1 MYQFPLRP
9 TLILA
14 LLVASTNGLAA
25 PGQGAVTGPE
35 AAAKA
40 ELNAALT
47 TPVPAPSAPV
57 PAPTLENTSW
67 LLSAYQ
73 SGSALV
79 EPVAGPIPARFRFE
93 AGRVAGKAG
102 CNQIGGAYTLDGNKL
117 SFKANMASTMM
128 ACPEP
133 LMTQDQAVGAALVKV
148 AGYRVDGEL
157 LELVDAAGKP
167 LLRFLRLKPTPLV
180 GQLWQLKGY
189 NNGKQA
195 MASAMDGT
203 EVNLEF
209 RDDGTLGGFDGCN
222 RYMSGYTLEGEVL
235 TIGPLVTTR
244 MACKGPAGAGDQARA
259 YAAAL
264 GTVTAYR
271 IDGGELTLRDG
282 AGHPAA
288 RYRVEEVPVVEVA
301 PIAHAGAGRRGAAA
315 DSAIADSAIAANA
328 SGALKKG
335 AGRHGGPLR
344 ISQHT

>member
-1 MYQFPLRP
+1 MYQSPLHRA
-9 TLILA
+9 LILA
-14 LLVASTNGLAA
+14 LLVSTNGLAA
-25 PGQGAVTGPE
+25 PGQDGTITGPE

-40 ELNAALT
+40 KVNATLT
-47 TPVPAPSAPV
+47 PPVPAASAPV
-57 PAPTLENTSW
+57 PAPTLENSSW

-102 CNQIGGAYTLDGNKL
+102 CNQIGGAYTLDGDRL

-133 LMTQDQAVGAALVKV
+133 LMKQDQAVGAALVKV
-148 AGYRVDGEL
+148 AAYRVDGEL
-157 LELVDAAGKP
+157 LELLDAAGKP
-167 LLRFLRLKPTPLV
+167 LLRFLLLKPTPLV

-195 MASAMDGT
+195 IVSVMNGT

-244 MACKGPAGAGDQARA
+244 MACKGPEGAGDQARA

-264 GTVTAYR
+264 GTVKAYR
-271 IDGGELTLRDG
+271 IDGGELTLRND
-282 AGHPAA
+282 AGGPAA
-288 RYRVEEVPVVEVA
+288 RYRVEEVHAVEVITMPTPTPNDA
-301 PIAHAGAGRRGAAA
+301 LPQPTPQSPPSLPGR
-315 DSAIADSAIAANA
+315 
-328 SGALKKG
+328 
-335 AGRHGGPLR
+335 
-344 ISQHT
+344 